1 VSAGYTADF
10 FARDG
15 RLACKECE
23 EMLDPSTVMID
34 DIVRLEGASDPDEEV
49 VVYAVSEGPC
59 GRRGTY
65 TSVYGPAAPDDDVAV
80 ELALRDAR
88 RR

>member
-1 VSAGYTADF
+1 MV
-10 FARDG
+10 
-15 RLACKECE
+15 
-23 EMLDPSTVMID
+23 VID
-34 DIVRLEGASDPDEEV
+34 DIVRLEGESDPDEEV

-59 GRRGTY
+59 GRRGIY
-65 TSVYGPAAPDDDVAV
+65 MSVYGPAAPDDDVTV